1 MSNKRV
7 LVVTCDRCG
16 FEEHTTENPDPLNR
30 DDLRF
35 MKEHGD
41 WGVVKHMGDYLDLCP
56 ACNEEY
62 KSFFSNFFSQKKKNQ
77 MGGSFDETR

>member
-1 MSNKRV
+1 MSSKRV

-62 KSFFSNFFSQKKKNQ
+62 KSFFTNFFSKKKSQ
-77 MGGSFDETR
+77 MGGPLDETR